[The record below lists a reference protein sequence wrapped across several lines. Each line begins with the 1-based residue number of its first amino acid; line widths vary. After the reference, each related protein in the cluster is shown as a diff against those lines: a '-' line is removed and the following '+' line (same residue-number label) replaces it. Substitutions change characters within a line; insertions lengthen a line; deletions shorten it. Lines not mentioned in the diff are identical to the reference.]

1 MDETAY
7 NNIQEEKLGAHE
19 ALCRRCGK
27 CCGADTSEPCAN
39 LAEDNSGK
47 FYCKSYEHR
56 LGVQRTVSGLV
67 FHCVNIREVLAK
79 GIPHTDCGYSTYI

>member
-27 CCGADTSEPCAN
+27 CCGADTPEPCSN
-39 LAEDNSGK
+39 LAKDPYGK
-47 FYCKSYEHR
+47 YYCKSYETR
-56 LGVQRTVSGLV
+56 LGLQRTVSGLT
-67 FHCVNIREVLAK
+67 FTCVNIREVLAK
-79 GIPHTDCGYSTYI
+79 SIPNSGCGYSM